1 MFQTISLDLCPT
13 EGQPIMIKEEQLD
26 ELNKIGAAMNL
37 ALNNHIRL
45 ADNRTVA
52 LSLPPNVELHNMPRN
67 IAGFPKG
74 QYILNLS
81 QVAPS
86 WPVNPDNPILCGLY
100 RFRPEFLK
108 IYPVSLSA
116 ADFNVE
122 KSLTAFKYLVEDH
135 LNVVLEKLESL
146 EQIPIDSLEWSE
158 WLHSQGVNCVL
169 MGKLA
174 NKTRLPH
181 IREHL
186 MIEMIARTAKRAI
199 QSQLRGSI
207 LHFKE
212 VQALKVEEELKAIV
226 LHTLATIVGN
236 TSNDMLGYVIE
247 LLEAVKF
254 KFDFRIDLDVFR
266 HLPRAAIFLA
276 IQHHSGLQ
284 FVDRIYD
291 FQMEAPFAKE
301 DFLMFVP
308 TIDKGPLSIGSL
320 DTCYTSLYRRANRE
334 GGNNNTI
341 IEEALTETEALYRL
355 GQQVLPHGES
365 TWQYPTHRAA
375 IARQF
380 TILSRVHAQ
389 QRRPIEASKYLELA
403 RATAPKFH
411 AVRALIELEVM
422 NQKIAI
428 YKVSNNHSQLVYRDL
443 VNDLKR
449 SYAKSVSE
457 IEAHLGPH
465 HPLHVCIH
473 QEVAELFASLSQNS
487 PSILAESLQAH
498 QKALSDSTKALGRIH
513 KWTRAQVL
521 KIGDIN
527 KSMGNL
533 DDALN
538 FYQDGLKSAQQCG
551 ANALVLGEI
560 SLSISGCQQEKGDL
574 DEALVSAK
582 KARALLE
589 GNSSS
594 SNTKEY
600 TNTKNESVVNHFS
613 SLNETLERAY
623 TVIADLAQKIYEDVK
638 EDSTTVLSEDI
649 LVHLNLAVEC
659 YEKLFDGIRQKPE
672 IDGSKLLAVLK
683 RIISLKLRLAR
694 PSQKILINAIKS
706 RKISASQAFVSECM
720 MRIVASPSASVYME
734 RNLDKLERPNIAS
747 SLTSGLNSSGEAKE
761 VFDEISCLLQII
773 ES

>member
-1 MFQTISLDLCPT
+1 MDLCPS
-13 EGQPIMIKEEQLD
+13 EGNPILIKEDQLD
-26 ELNKIGAAMNL
+26 ELNKIGTAMNL

-45 ADNRTVA
+45 ADNRTVT
-52 LSLPPNVELHNMPRN
+52 LSLPPSVELHNLPRN

-86 WPVNPDNPILCGLY
+86 WPVNPDNPLLCGLY
-100 RFRPEFLK
+100 RFRSEFLTV
-108 IYPVSLSA
+108 YPVSLSA
-116 ADFNVE
+116 ADFNAE
-122 KSLTAFKYLVEDH
+122 KSLTAYKYLVDDH
-135 LNVVLEKLESL
+135 LNAVLEKLESL
-146 EQIPIDSLEWSE
+146 EQIPVDSLEWTE
-158 WLHSQGVNCVL
+158 WLHSQGINCVL

-212 VQALKVEEELKAIV
+212 VQALKVEEELRAIV

-247 LLEAVKF
+247 LLEAVKY
-254 KFDFRIDLDVFR
+254 KFDFRIDLDTFR

-291 FQMEAPFAKE
+291 FQMEAPFARE

-308 TIDKGPLSIGSL
+308 TIDKGPLSTGSR
-320 DTCYTSLYRRANRE
+320 DTCYSSLYRREFNE
-334 GGNNNTI
+334 GNGNSTS
-341 IEEALTETEALYRL
+341 IEQALTETEALYKL
-355 GQQVLPHGES
+355 GQQVLPLGES

-389 QRRPIEASKYLELA
+389 QRRPTEAAKYLDLA
-403 RATAPKFH
+403 RATAPKVH
-411 AVRALIELEVM
+411 AVRALVEIEGM
-422 NQKIAI
+422 NQRIMA
-428 YKVSNNHSQLVYRDL
+428 YKSANNHSQLMYRDL
-443 VNDLKR
+443 VTDLKR
-449 SYAKSVSE
+449 SYGKAVSE
-457 IEAHLGPH
+457 VEAHLGPH

-473 QEVAELFASLSQNS
+473 QEVAELFATLAHNS
-487 PSILAESLQAH
+487 PSILSESLQAH

-527 KSMGNL
+527 KNMGNL

-538 FYQDGLKSAQQCG
+538 FYQDGFKSSQQCG
-551 ANALVLGEI
+551 ANALILGEI
-560 SLSISGCQQEKGDL
+560 CLSISSCQQEKGDL
-574 DEALVSAK
+574 DEALASAK
-582 KARALLE
+582 KARNLLE
-589 GNSSS
+589 GNSNGT
-594 SNTKEY
+594 NTKEY
-600 TNTKNESVVNHFS
+600 TNAKSESVVNHFS

-623 TVIADLAQKIYEDVK
+623 TVIAELAQKIYEDVR

-649 LVHLNLAVEC
+649 QLHLNLAVEC

-672 IDGSKLLAVLK
+672 IDGAKLLAVLK

-694 PSQKILINAIKS
+694 PSQKILLSAIKS
-706 RKISASQAFVSECM
+706 RKINATQAFVSECM
-720 MRIVASPSASVYME
+720 MRIVASPSASVYMD

-761 VFDEISCLLQII
+761 LFDEISCLLQII

>member
-1 MFQTISLDLCPT
+1 
-13 EGQPIMIKEEQLD
+13 MIKEDQLD
-26 ELNKIGAAMNL
+26 ELNKIGITMNL
-37 ALNNHIRL
+37 ALNNHVRL
-45 ADNRTVA
+45 ADNRTVS
-52 LSLPPNVELHNMPRN
+52 LSLPPNVELHNLPRN

-86 WPVNPDNPILCGLY
+86 WPINPDKPLLCGLY
-100 RFRPEFLK
+100 RFRSEFLK
-108 IYPVSLSA
+108 VYPVSLSS

-122 KSLTAFKYLVEDH
+122 KSLTAYKYLIDDH
-135 LNVVLEKLESL
+135 LNTILEKLESL
-146 EQIPIDSLEWSE
+146 DQIPIDSLEWTD
-158 WLHSQGVNCVL
+158 WLHSHGINCVL

-174 NKTRLPH
+174 SKTRLPH

-212 VQALKVEEELKAIV
+212 VQALKVEEELRAIV

-247 LLEAVKF
+247 LLEAVKY
-254 KFDFRIDLDVFR
+254 KFDFTVDLDIFR

-291 FQMEAPFAKE
+291 FNMEAPFARE

-308 TIDKGPLSIGSL
+308 TIDKGPLSTGSV
-320 DTCYTSLYRRANRE
+320 DTCYTSLYRKEVDDSN
-334 GGNNNTI
+334 GSNTS

-355 GQQVLPHGES
+355 GQQVLPLGES

-389 QRRPIEASKYLELA
+389 QRRTIEAAKYLDLA
-403 RATAPKFH
+403 RATAPKVH
-411 AVRALIELEVM
+411 AVRAIVELEGM
-422 NQKIAI
+422 NQRINSFKA
-428 YKVSNNHSQLVYRDL
+428 SNNHSQLVYRDL
-443 VNDLKR
+443 IIDLKR
-449 SYAKSVSE
+449 YYSKTVSE
-457 IEAHLGPH
+457 VEAHLGPH

-473 QEVAELFASLSQNS
+473 QEVAELFISLSHNT
-487 PSILAESLQAH
+487 PSILSEALQAR

-551 ANALVLGEI
+551 SNVLVLGEI
-560 SLSISGCQQEKGDL
+560 CLSVSSCQQEKGDL

-582 KARALLE
+582 RARTLLE
-589 GNSSS
+589 GNSNST
-594 SNTKEY
+594 NTKEY
-600 TNTKNESVVNHFS
+600 TNAKSESVVNHFS

-623 TVIADLAQKIYEDVK
+623 TVIADLAQKIYEDVR

-649 LVHLNLAVEC
+649 QLHLNLAVEC
-659 YEKLFDGIRQKPE
+659 YEKLFDAIRQKPE
-672 IDGSKLLAVLK
+672 IDGAKLLAVLK
-683 RIISLKLRLAR
+683 RIINLKLRLAR
-694 PSQKILINAIKS
+694 PSQKILLNAIKS
-706 RKISASQAFVSECM
+706 RKINATQSFVSECM
-720 MRIVASPSASVYME
+720 MRIVASPSASVYMD

-761 VFDEISCLLQII
+761 IFDEISCLLQII

>member
-1 MFQTISLDLCPT
+1 MV
-13 EGQPIMIKEEQLD
+13 KEEHLD
-26 ELNKIGAAMNL
+26 ELNKIGTAMKL

-45 ADNRTVA
+45 ADNRTVT
-52 LSLPPNVELHNMPRN
+52 LSLPPNVELHNLPRN
-67 IAGFPKG
+67 ISGFPKG
-74 QYILNLS
+74 QYIINLS

-86 WPVNPDNPILCGLY
+86 WPINPDNPLLCGLY

-108 IYPVSLSA
+108 NYPVCLSA
-116 ADFNVE
+116 ADFNAE
-122 KSLTAFKYLVEDH
+122 KSLTAYKYLVDDH
-135 LNVVLEKLESL
+135 LNALLEKLESL
-146 EQIPIDSLEWSE
+146 EQIPIDSLEWTE
-158 WLHSQGVNCVL
+158 WLHSQGINCAL

-212 VQALKVEEELKAIV
+212 VQALKVEEELRAIV

-236 TSNDMLGYVIE
+236 TSNDMLGYVVE
-247 LLEAVKF
+247 LLEAVKY
-254 KFDFRIDLDVFR
+254 KFDFRIDLDTFR

-284 FVDRIYD
+284 FVDRVYD
-291 FQMEAPFAKE
+291 FHMEAPFAKE

-308 TIDKGPLSIGSL
+308 TIDNGPLSTGTI
-320 DTCYTSLYRRANRE
+320 DTCYNSLRREAGEGNGNTTSI
-334 GGNNNTI
+334 G
-341 IEEALTETEALYRL
+341 EAITETEALYRL
-355 GQQVLPHGES
+355 GQQVLPLGES

-380 TILSRVHAQ
+380 TILSRVHSNQ
-389 QRRPIEASKYLELA
+389 KRPIEAARYLDLA
-403 RATAPKFH
+403 RASTPKIH
-411 AVRALIELEVM
+411 AVRALIELEGM
-422 NQKIAI
+422 NQRIAV
-428 YKVSNNHSQLVYRDL
+428 YKASNTHSQLAYRDL
-443 VNDLKR
+443 ISELKK
-449 SYAKSVSE
+449 SYGKTISE
-457 IEAHLGPH
+457 VEFHLGPH

-473 QEVAELFASLSQNS
+473 QEIAELFTSLSHNT

-521 KIGDIN
+521 KIGDIS

-533 DDALN
+533 DEALN

-551 ANALVLGEI
+551 ANVLALGEI
-560 SLSISGCQQEKGDL
+560 CLSISSCQQEKGDL
-574 DEALVSAK
+574 DESLMSAQR
-582 KARALLE
+582 ARTLLE
-589 GNSSS
+589 GNYSST
-594 SNTKEY
+594 NTVEY
-600 TNTKNESVVNHFS
+600 TNTRSESVVNHFS

-638 EDSTTVLSEDI
+638 EESTTVLSEDI
-649 LVHLNLAVEC
+649 QLHLNIAVEC

-694 PSQKILINAIKS
+694 PSQKILLNAIKS
-706 RKISASQAFVSECM
+706 RKINATQSFVSECM
-720 MRIVASPSASVYME
+720 MRIVASPSASVYMD
-734 RNLDKLERPNIAS
+734 RNLEKLERPNIAS
-747 SLTSGLNSSGEAKE
+747 NITSGLNSSGEAKE
-761 VFDEISCLLQII
+761 LFDEISCLLQII